1 MSKLALTIVYI
12 LVVVFTVNFFKA
24 EGNTTTDADQIS
36 LLSVENDLGNKKNK
50 PSFPLFPLF
59 LSSGTTKS
67 IPEPISFSL
76 FGFGFFI
83 VVGFGWIKKSP
94 EKN

>member
-1 MSKLALTIVYI
+1 MSKLALTVVYI
-12 LVVVFTVNFFKA
+12 LVVVFTVDFFKA
-24 EGNTTTDADQIS
+24 EGNTTANPDKIS
-36 LLSVENDLGNKKNK
+36 LLSFENELGNKENN
-50 PSFPLFPLF
+50 PSSPLL
-59 LSSGTTKS
+59 LSSATTES